1 MMNCRLKYPIHGH
14 GCDGDQSQNPSIRVQ
29 CTSKAGRAHQNGSYK
44 RYPRKYCCMGSVPF
58 CDIEDSDIPT
68 YLLQPNDILF
78 ARTGGTVG
86 KSFLVSEVP
95 CKAIYAGY
103 LIQYSL

>member
-1 MMNCRLKYPIHGH
+1 MKL
-14 GCDGDQSQNPSIRVQ
+14 DGVERCIDDELPFEIPESWTWVRWGSIAESINTGTMHQQS
-29 CTSKAGRAHQNGSYK
+29 TGRAHQNGSYK
-44 RYPRKYCCMGSVPF
+44 RYHENTDGSSSVPF

-86 KSFLVSEVP
+86 KSFLVQRSTV
-95 CKAIYAGY
+95 
-103 LIQYSL
+103 